1 MQSPELEFLKISRAI
16 EAARRAASRSPL
28 PAGSG
33 VVQWVGRQARNRHR
47 PQVASR
53 PPTPRR
59 RLRGFTAFCDGML
72 NQPASDHG
80 GTEAFTRRAGLSH
93 RDSKFFDLGEEGS
106 HVGVGRLRVD
116 VVSLDDAA
124 DDRVDAHRL
133 P

>member
-1 MQSPELEFLKISRAI
+1 M
-16 EAARRAASRSPL
+16 

-33 VVQWVGRQARNRHR
+33 VVQRVGRQFRNRHR

-59 RLRGFTAFCDGML
+59 GLPSFTAFCDGML
-72 NQPASDHG
+72 NQPPTPASDHG
-80 GTEAFTRRAGLSH
+80 GTEAFTRRVGLSH
-93 RDSKFFDLGEEGS
+93 RDSEFFDLGEEGS